1 MSMPTGNNVS
11 TAAKVP
17 VTQLTCHFTEAVEYA
32 RTLHTETRK
41 DTSVPYLAHLLG
53 VASLVLGENGYVD
66 FPITE
71 DMAIAALLH
80 DAGEDKGGEARL
92 ADIRA
97 RFGSDVERIVRGC
110 SDSLLPE
117 SAPKE
122 DWVVR
127 KARYVDS
134 LKREKP
140 DVLLVCAADKLY
152 NARAILEDC
161 QQIGDAVF
169 ARFTKGRD
177 DQMRNFRAL
186 LGEFRRRGT
195 NRIVEEFA
203 RTIESIDAFRSNP

>member
-1 MSMPTGNNVS
+1 MPAAKNAS

-17 VTQLTCHFTEAVEYA
+17 ATQLTYHFTEAVEYA

-41 DTSVPYLAHLLG
+41 SKSVPYLTHLLG

-66 FPITE
+66 FPVTE

-92 ADIRA
+92 ADIGA
-97 RFGSDVERIVRGC
+97 RFGSEVERIVRGC

-117 SAPKE
+117 GVEKE
-122 DWVVR
+122 DWSVR
-127 KARYVDS
+127 KARFVDS
-134 LKREKP
+134 LKQNKL

-152 NARAILEDC
+152 NARAILEDYR
-161 QQIGDAVF
+161 QIGDAVF
-169 ARFTKGRD
+169 ARFNKGRD

-186 LGEFRRRGT
+186 LNEFRRLGPC
-195 NRIVEEFA
+195 RIVEEFA
-203 RTIESIDAFRSNP
+203 RTIAWIDECGFKP

>member
-1 MSMPTGNNVS
+1 MSLPTGSNVS
-11 TAAKVP
+11 AAAKDP
-17 VTQLTCHFTEAVEYA
+17 VTQLTHHFTEAVEYA

-41 DTSVPYLAHLLG
+41 STSVPYLAHLLG

-66 FPITE
+66 FHVTE

-92 ADIRA
+92 ADIGA
-97 RFGSDVERIVRGC
+97 RFGSEVERIVRGC

-117 SAPKE
+117 GVEKE
-122 DWVVR
+122 DWSVR

-134 LKREKP
+134 LKQNKP

-152 NARAILEDC
+152 NARAILEDYR
-161 QQIGDAVF
+161 QIGDAVF

-186 LGEFRRRGT
+186 LGEFRRLGT
-195 NRIVEEFA
+195 NRLVEEFA
-203 RTIESIDAFRSNP
+203 RTIASIEACGFKP